1 MGAPRQP
8 DRNRELPQWLVRF
21 ISRVTPSCA
30 AVTQLV
36 SLSYDRPLTWK
47 ERLQL
52 HWHYKICYFC
62 IRYHDH
68 LEIMHQGLKG
78 HEEAMVAA
86 RRECLPPE
94 AAEEIRQ
101 ALAGTPPR
109 QTD

>member
-1 MGAPRQP
+1 MGSPRQS
-8 DRNRELPQWLVRF
+8 DRTGELPRWLVRF
-21 ISRVTPSCA
+21 ISRVTPSCVV
-30 AVTQLV
+30 VTQLV

-52 HWHYKICYFC
+52 HWHYKICFFC

-68 LEIMHQGLKG
+68 LEIMHQGLNG

-94 AAEEIRQ
+94 AAKEIRQ
-101 ALAGTPPR
+101 ALAGESP
-109 QTD
+109 QQAD